1 MNNHEN
7 DSGNEDRDK
16 SLEVNNHRRRAYEI
30 EGENRLVQ
38 RVQLKFREAVG
49 RAMEEISDKEIRE
62 GIQAIQND
70 VLVLLRK
77 LQEESGLHDKSLQLF
92 EDEVIDA
99 KVNAF
104 IAATALESERKIRQH
119 LIRQNN
125 ELRETLDSSQAE
137 LRKEMYDDLTGVY
150 RKKYL
155 LNGLRKTL
163 SLLQREAY
171 SKPIPLSVMFFD
183 IDYFKKVNDK
193 YGHQAGDEV
202 LSNLGEIIGNM
213 FQRESDTVGRY
224 GGEEF
229 VAVLP
234 RCNIKDAKNLA
245 ESLRSVIE
253 DTPMETVYKGKI
265 ETFGVTI
272 SVGVVTA
279 LLHKVT
285 DGKTGRAMD
294 YILKQ
299 ADTLLYECKQTGRN
313 KVSLR
318 QVDVGEN
325 PEELGGV
332 LV

>member
-1 MNNHEN
+1 MKTHET
-7 DSGNEDRDK
+7 DTGNEK
-16 SLEVNNHRRRAYEI
+16 PNNSPEESNHRRRAYEA

-62 GIQAIQND
+62 GIQAIQQD
-70 VLVLLRK
+70 VLILLRK
-77 LQEESGLHDKSLQLF
+77 LQEEAGLNDKSLQMF
-92 EDEVIDA
+92 EDEIIDA

-104 IAATALESERKIRQH
+104 IATTALESERKMRQH
-119 LIRQNN
+119 LMRQNN
-125 ELRETLDSSQAE
+125 ELKETLGSSQAE
-137 LRKEMYDDLTGVY
+137 LKKEMYDDLTGLY

-155 LNGLRKTL
+155 LNGLRKTI

-171 SKPIPLSVMFFD
+171 NAPVPLSVMFFD
-183 IDYFKKVNDK
+183 VDHFKNVNDK
-193 YGHQAGDEV
+193 YGHQTGDEV
-202 LSNLGEIIGNM
+202 LATMGELIGTM

-234 RCNIKDAKNLA
+234 RCNIKDAAKLA
-245 ESLRSVIE
+245 ESLRTVVE
-253 DTPMETVYKGKI
+253 DTPIKTSHKGKI

-318 QVDVGEN
+318 EVNVGEN
-325 PEELGGV
+325 PKELGGV

>member
-1 MNNHEN
+1 MNTHEK
-7 DSGNEDRDK
+7 DTDNENPNT
-16 SLEVNNHRRRAYEI
+16 SPEENNHRRRAYEV
-30 EGENRLVQ
+30 EGKSRLVQ

-62 GIQAIQND
+62 GIQAIQRD
-70 VLVLLRK
+70 VVVLLRK
-77 LQEESGLHDKSLQLF
+77 LQEESNLNDVSLQLF
-92 EDEVIDA
+92 EDEIIDA
-99 KVNAF
+99 KVKAF
-104 IAATALESERKIRQH
+104 IATTALESERKIREH
-119 LIRQNN
+119 LMRQNN
-125 ELRETLDSSQAE
+125 ELKETLDSSQAE
-137 LRKEMYDDLTGVY
+137 LQKEMYDDLTGVY

-171 SKPIPLSVMFFD
+171 NSPVPLSVMFFD
-183 IDYFKKVNDK
+183 IDHFKKVNDK
-193 YGHQAGDEV
+193 YGHQTGDEV
-202 LSNLGEIIGNM
+202 LSTMGKVIGKM

-234 RCNIKDAKNLA
+234 RCNIKDAAKLA
-245 ESLRSVIE
+245 ESLRGVVE
-253 DTPMETVYKGKI
+253 DTPMKTVHNGEI
-265 ETFGVTI
+265 ETFGVTV

-285 DGKTGRAMD
+285 DGKTERAMD
-294 YILKQ
+294 YVLKQ
-299 ADTLLYECKQTGRN
+299 ADTLLYDSKQTGRN

-318 QVDVGEN
+318 KVHVGEN

-332 LV
+332 VV